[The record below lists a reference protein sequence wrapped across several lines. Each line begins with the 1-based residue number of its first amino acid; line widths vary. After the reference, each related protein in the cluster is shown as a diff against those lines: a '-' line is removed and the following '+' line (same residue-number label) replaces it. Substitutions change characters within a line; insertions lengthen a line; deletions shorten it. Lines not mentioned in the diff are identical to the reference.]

1 MIPPSCLE
9 LRQSGGVAAPVG
21 ISRDQ
26 VVDAAVAVLEEK
38 GRVDAV
44 ALREVATRLGV
55 RTQSL
60 YAHVDGA
67 DGLRHA
73 LALRAHRALADH
85 LAAAAQGK
93 QGATAVEAIV
103 RAYYAFAVERPGLYD
118 ASLRPP
124 GDDEAMIEVT
134 NAVMQPLNGVLRAYG
149 LDDAATVHWYRVVFA
164 GVHGFAILQRDGLF
178 TYAGDPEDSL
188 GHMIDAFVHQIEA
201 DVSER

>member
-1 MIPPSCLE
+1 
-9 LRQSGGVAAPVG
+9 VG
-21 ISRDQ
+21 ISREQ

-44 ALREVATRLGV
+44 ALREVAARLGV

-67 DGLRHA
+67 TGLRHA
-73 LALRAHRALADH
+73 LALRAHVALAEH

-93 QGATAVEAIV
+93 VGAPAIEAIV
-103 RAYYAFAVERPGLYD
+103 RAYYAFAIERPGLYD

-134 NAVMQPLNGVLRAYG
+134 NAVTRPLNQVLRAYG
-149 LDDAATVHWYRVVFA
+149 LDDEAAVHWYRVVFA
-164 GVHGFAILQRDGLF
+164 GVHGFASLQRDGLF
-178 TYAGDPEDSL
+178 TYPGDPQESL

-201 DVSER
+201 DVSG